1 MKKILFSLV
10 IVALLLLTA
19 CGGQNAAVATS
30 QPSGSTSAAPTVT
43 SAAPVKITYME
54 WGDPAELD
62 VWKAIV
68 SDFEAA
74 NPNITVDV
82 QVSDW
87 DSYWTKLKTLLAANS
102 SPDVFA
108 MDAPLYLDY
117 QARGSLLNLQPY
129 IDKNPGMLD
138 GLFANTLEAYKTP
151 QGYFGLPRDFQ
162 TIVVFY
168 NKDMFDKAGVAYPKA
183 GWTYDDLRTTA
194 KALTKDTNGD
204 GTIDQFGYVIDPW
217 DMEPGW
223 SEAIWAF
230 GGDIVSADHT
240 KTLLGE
246 PKARQA
252 WQFLYDM
259 MRVDKTIP
267 DPNTTT
273 QYGGDLFLSGN
284 AAMMAMGHW
293 AVPSYADA
301 TFKWDVV
308 PMPAGPAGQATS
320 VNSAGFVVGK
330 DSAHPDAAFAFIK
343 FVLSQAGQTRLAQMG
358 FACPVLKSVAAS
370 PAFLQQKAQI
380 NNQIFIDSLAF
391 AHMKPVFK
399 GYDEWASVVGDGM
412 TPVWNGEADLTT
424 TLDKIILD
432 ADAVLAKNQ

>member
-19 CGGQNAAVATS
+19 CGGNKATVA
-30 QPSGSTSAAPTVT
+30 TSAAPGSASAVPSVT

-74 NPNITVDV
+74 NPNVTVDV

-183 GWTYDDLRTTA
+183 GWTYDDLRATA

-223 SEAIWAF
+223 SEIIWAY
-230 GGDIVSADHT
+230 GGDIISADHT
-240 KTLLGE
+240 KTLIGE

-259 MRVDKTIP
+259 MLVDKTIP
-267 DPNTTT
+267 DPNTTS

-293 AVPSYADA
+293 AVPSYSEA

-370 PAFLQQKAQI
+370 QAFLQQKAQI
-380 NNQIFIDSLAF
+380 NNQIFIDSLAY

-412 TPVWNGEADLTT
+412 TPVWNGEADLTK

-432 ADAVLAKNQ
+432 ADAVLAKNK